1 MICNYIRQL
10 VNYGLQT
17 GLVEKED
24 EIFTMNS
31 LLEVLGL
38 DEMEEELFQLYLQ
51 YHFAICERSDCV
63 GVSHHILD
71 IHRKE
76 G

>member
-10 VNYGLQT
+10 VHYGLQT

-24 EIFTMNS
+24 EIFTINI

-38 DEMEEELFQLYLQ
+38 D
-51 YHFAICERSDCV
+51 
-63 GVSHHILD
+63 
-71 IHRKE
+71 
-76 G
+76 